1 VKRGAVMKNVSD
13 RSSNRGKVK
22 INESLITVVD
32 LLKTD
37 FQINNE
43 KYKTIGFFRK
53 SPCHYMMLLN
63 IVENSINKKPITF
76 EGILKDIPDKNG
88 SRSKIFQV
96 LKDAISEGILSKN
109 KNFADNREQIY
120 YLSEVSTREINEWL
134 KIFKCL

>member
-1 VKRGAVMKNVSD
+1 MKNVSD
-13 RSSNRGKVK
+13 RSSNKGKVK
-22 INESLITVVD
+22 INDRLITVVA

>member
-1 VKRGAVMKNVSD
+1 MKNVSD
-13 RSSNRGKVK
+13 RFSFRGNAK
-22 INESLITVVD
+22 INESLINVVE

-37 FQINNE
+37 FKINNE